1 MKGMHLHANQPYY
14 TNLSFEQ
21 KLLFNAAVIRRKSLF
36 FSGSA
41 GTGKSHLL
49 RAIIKGLSRLEDDEK
64 VVVTAPTGTAAVNI
78 SGCTIQSFA
87 GFLDEN
93 LSEQKFPD
101 MLART
106 RRVKQARKRW
116 IDADV
121 LIIDECSMLQGT
133 YFDCLEYVAR
143 NLRGGSSKSFFGGIQ
158 LILCGD
164 FLQLP
169 PVVRSNNPLVW
180 LFEAKAFQLIPLKA
194 SLTHC
199 FRQSD
204 KSFISML
211 NETRIGCVSPQT
223 DSLLQSLLIHES
235 ELNNEHDRI
244 SEKAYRDYSAEIKT
258 LEEEGRKTE
267 EARQFALEKL
277 DDAADELSFRQSL
290 LNLIHINRR
299 RCELEV
305 KRIRTTYVSPSF
317 PVRLYTHRQAVDE
330 YNNSNLLKGK
340 QVIFRLRAVDENL
353 TDNQHLL
360 DPPPVISI
368 SIGAQ
373 VIITK
378 NIDVQRGLCNGR
390 QCVVKDIFYFQ
401 SKVGS
406 RAKRSAASDLYRSEA
421 NGGLSTGPNE
431 ITLIVGTQ
439 MVVVEV
445 QVGDRVQQIHPFTYE
460 IKKGN
465 DNVIGKRTQIPLG
478 LAYALSIHKCQGM
491 TLDTAIINIE
501 KAFSPGQAYVA
512 LSRLRTIDG
521 IRLTGY
527 ARGRIRADKK
537 AMDFHETLLHIN
549 MSNPAALRENGLWSF
564 GTELCQWKVDHKSFI
579 HRRGYDL
586 APQYSGVTSLAE
598 VFSTL
603 KDNFTCQFSSSLQ
616 APTPQ
621 SSATLDPPFILK
633 KSTNDRSKSTTQ
645 SASLLIEYA
654 SVKTFTSPTHSNT
667 VGVVDL
673 ASSQEDDPGP
683 KPDCGRKKSDSAPK
697 EPERKQLFTVEM
709 FLPHLRQ
716 LVEAEKNQQLKMKP
730 QTTDLFL
737 QRQKQTFAAI
747 TAQAKDTRN
756 YFSNA
761 TPFKPAD
768 SVFLE

>member
-1 MKGMHLHANQPYY
+1 MRSMQLHANQPYY
-14 TNLSFEQ
+14 TTLSFEQ
-21 KLLFNAAVIRRKSLF
+21 KLLFNAAVIKRRSLF

-49 RAIIKGLSRLEDDEK
+49 RAIIKGLSRLDDDEH

-87 GFLDEN
+87 GFLDDN
-93 LSEQKFPD
+93 LSEDKFPD
-101 MLART
+101 MLARV
-106 RRVKQARKRW
+106 RRVKQTRKRW
-116 IDADV
+116 AEATV
-121 LIIDECSMLQGT
+121 LIIDECSMLQGV

-169 PVVRSNNPLVW
+169 PVVKSNSLVW
-180 LFEAKAFQLIPLKA
+180 LFEAKAFQAISLKA

-204 KSFISML
+204 KSFINML
-211 NETRIGCVSPQT
+211 NETRIGHVSSET
-223 DSLLQSLLIHES
+223 DSLLQSLLIHEN
-235 ELNNEHDRI
+235 ELNNEHDKI
-244 SEKAYRDYSAEIKT
+244 SEKAYKDYSAEINRLEKESQRA
-258 LEEEGRKTE
+258 EEE
-267 EARQFALEKL
+267 RQFALEKL
-277 DDAADELSFRQSL
+277 DSANTEVVFRQSL
-290 LNLIHINRR
+290 LNLIHINRK

-317 PVRLYTHRQAVDE
+317 PVRLYTHRQAVDD

-340 QVIFRLRAVDENL
+340 QTIFRLQALDENL
-353 TDNQHLL
+353 SDHQHLM

-378 NIDVQRGLCNGR
+378 NIDVQKGLCNGR

-401 SKVGS
+401 AKEGS
-406 RAKRSAASDLYRSEA
+406 RVKRSAASDLYRSDF
-421 NGGLSTGPNE
+421 NGRVPSGINE
-431 ITLIVGTQ
+431 ITLNVGTR

-445 QVGDRVQQIHPFTYE
+445 QIGNRVQQIHPFTYE

-465 DNVIGKRTQIPLG
+465 DSVIGKRTQIPLG

-501 KAFSPGQAYVA
+501 KAFSPGQVYVA

-521 IRLTGY
+521 VKLTGY
-527 ARGRIRADKK
+527 ARGRIRADQK
-537 AMDFHETLLHIN
+537 AMSFHETLLHIDI
-549 MSNPAALRENGLWSF
+549 SCPESLKANGLWSV
-564 GTELCQWKVDHKSFI
+564 GNEICKWKKDKKCLAHQK
-579 HRRGYDL
+579 GYEL
-586 APQYSGVTSLAE
+586 APEYSNITNLAE
-598 VFSTL
+598 VFSSLKGNLSVDVSQSLITL
-603 KDNFTCQFSSSLQ
+603 DTPVIINKTINRQIDSVSKSASQLNENALDKQHSSSTYSD
-616 APTPQ
+616 A
-621 SSATLDPPFILK
+621 A
-633 KSTNDRSKSTTQ
+633 
-645 SASLLIEYA
+645 
-654 SVKTFTSPTHSNT
+654 
-667 VGVVDL
+667 GVVDL
-673 ASSQEDDPGP
+673 ASSQDDEPVTEQ
-683 KPDCGRKKSDSAPK
+683 DCTENEHIVASK
-697 EPERKQLFTVEM
+697 EPECKRIFTVDM
-709 FLPHLRQ
+709 FLPHLSQ
-716 LVEAEKNQQLKMKP
+716 FIEAEKNQQLRMKSQP
-730 QTTDLFL
+730 IDTFL
-737 QRQKQTFAAI
+737 QEQKQAFAVI
-747 TAQAKDTRN
+747 SSQKKDTKS

-768 SVFLE
+768 SMLFE

>member
-1 MKGMHLHANQPYY
+1 MRGMQLHASQPYY

-21 KLLFNAAVIRRKSLF
+21 KLLFNAAVIKRRSLF

-49 RAIIKGLSRLEDDEK
+49 RAIIKGLSRLDDDEH

-93 LSEQKFPD
+93 LTESKFPD
-101 MLART
+101 MLARV
-106 RRVKQARKRW
+106 RRVKQTRKRW
-116 IDADV
+116 AEATV

-133 YFDCLEYVAR
+133 YFDCLEYIAR
-143 NLRGGSSKSFFGGIQ
+143 HLRGGSSKSFFGGIQ

-169 PVVRSNNPLVW
+169 PVVKSNSLVW
-180 LFEAKAFQLIPLKA
+180 LFDAKAFQAISLKA

-204 KSFISML
+204 KSFINVL
-211 NETRIGCVSPQT
+211 NETRMGHVSPQT

-235 ELNNEHDRI
+235 ELNSEHDRI
-244 SEKAYRDYSAEIKT
+244 SEKAYKDYSAEIGR
-258 LEEEGRKTE
+258 LEEESQKAE
-267 EARQFALEKL
+267 EERQFALEKL
-277 DDAADELSFRQSL
+277 DDANDEPSFRQSL
-290 LNLIHINRR
+290 LNLIHINRT

-305 KRIRTTYVSPSF
+305 KKIRTTYVSPSF
-317 PVRLYTHRQAVDE
+317 PVRLYTHRQAVDD

-340 QVIFRLRAVDENL
+340 GIIFKLQAVDENL
-353 TDNQHLL
+353 SDHQYLI

-390 QCVVKDIFYFQ
+390 QCVVKNIFYFQ
-401 SKVGS
+401 SNDDGRV
-406 RAKRSAASDLYRSEA
+406 KRIAASDLYRSDV
-421 NGGLSTGPNE
+421 NGRIPPSTNE
-431 ITLIVGTQ
+431 ITLNVGTR

-465 DNVIGKRTQIPLG
+465 DAVIGKRTQIPLG

-521 IRLTGY
+521 IKLTGY
-527 ARGRIRADKK
+527 ARGRIRADQK
-537 AMDFHETLLHIN
+537 AMSFHETLLHID
-549 MSNPAALRENGLWSF
+549 MSDPASLRANGLWSF
-564 GTELCQWKVDHKSFI
+564 GNEVCKWKTDTKCLTHQK
-579 HRRGYDL
+579 GYEL
-586 APQYSGVTSLAE
+586 APEYSGTTNLVE
-598 VFSTL
+598 VFSSL
-603 KDNFTCQFSSSLQ
+603 KGSLS
-616 APTPQ
+616 APAPQ
-621 SSATLDPPFILK
+621 SSTPFNTPFIIK
-633 KSTNDRSKSTTQ
+633 KPVSSQTESSSKTVSLSNESTPINPP
-645 SASLLIEYA
+645 Y
-654 SVKTFTSPTHSNT
+654 SPTHSDT
-667 VGVVDL
+667 IGVVDL
-673 ASSQEDDPGP
+673 ASSHNDEPDPGL
-683 KPDCGRKKSDSAPK
+683 DCAVKEPVTVPGEPGRK
-697 EPERKQLFTVEM
+697 QMFTVEM
-709 FLPHLRQ
+709 FLPHLHQ
-716 LVEAEKNQQLKMKP
+716 FIEVEKAQQLQMKP
-730 QTTDLFL
+730 QPIDLFL
-737 QRQKQTFAAI
+737 QHQKQAFAAI
-747 TAQAKDTRN
+747 STQEKNTKS
-756 YFSNA
+756 YFSNT

-768 SVFLE
+768 SVLFE

>member
-1 MKGMHLHANQPYY
+1 MKGMQLHANQPYY
-14 TNLSFEQ
+14 TDLSFEQ
-21 KLLFNAAVIRRKSLF
+21 KLLFNAAVVRRKSLF

-49 RAIIKGLSRLEDDEK
+49 RAIIKGLSRLDDNEK
-64 VVVTAPTGTAAVNI
+64 IVVTAPTGTAAVNI

-93 LSEQKFPD
+93 LTEQKFPD
-101 MLART
+101 MLARV
-106 RRVKQARKRW
+106 RRVKQTRKRW
-116 IDADV
+116 VEATV

-143 NLRGGSSKSFFGGIQ
+143 HLRGGASKSFFGGLQ

-180 LFEAKAFQLIPLKA
+180 LFEATAFQLIPLKA

-204 KSFISML
+204 KSFINML
-211 NETRIGCVSPQT
+211 NETRIGCVSNQT
-223 DSLLQSLLIHES
+223 DSLLQSLLIHEN
-235 ELNNEHDRI
+235 ELNNEHDKI
-244 SEKAYRDYSAEIKT
+244 SEKAYKEYSTE
-258 LEEEGRKTE
+258 LERLENESQKTE
-267 EARQFALEKL
+267 EERQFALEKL
-277 DDAADELSFRQSL
+277 DDVTDDLSFRHML

-305 KRIRTTYVSPSF
+305 KKIRTTYVSPSF

-340 QVIFRLRAVDENL
+340 QIVFKLQAVDENL
-353 TDNQHLL
+353 SDHQHLM

-390 QCVVKDIFYFQ
+390 QCVVKDIFYFW
-401 SKVGS
+401 SKEGS
-406 RAKRSAASDLYRSEA
+406 RVKRNAASDLYRSDF
-421 NGGLSTGPNE
+421 NGELSSGTNE
-431 ITLIVGTQ
+431 ITLNVGMR

-445 QVGDRVQQIHPFTYE
+445 QIGNQVQQIHPVTYE

-465 DNVIGKRTQIPLG
+465 DDVIGKRTQIPLG

-527 ARGRIRADKK
+527 ARGRIRADQR
-537 AMDFHETLLHIN
+537 AMSFHETLLHIDI
-549 MSNPAALRENGLWSF
+549 SNPGSLKANGLWSF
-564 GTELCQWKVDHKSFI
+564 GNEVCQWKADRKCLTHSK
-579 HRRGYDL
+579 GYEL
-586 APQYSGVTSLAE
+586 APQYSGIRNLTDAFSVLESNLLCQSNSSVLAP
-598 VFSTL
+598 V
-603 KDNFTCQFSSSLQ
+603 
-616 APTPQ
+616 PQ
-621 SSATLDPPFILK
+621 LSATLDPPFITK
-633 KSTNDRSKSTTQ
+633 KPIGEQ
-645 SASLLIEYA
+645 SNSSVQNASLLTEYPSVNA
-654 SVKTFTSPTHSNT
+654 STSSAPSNT
-667 VGVVDL
+667 IGIVDL
-673 ASSQEDDPGP
+673 TSSQGEEPVSEPDPNNE
-683 KPDCGRKKSDSAPK
+683 DSASIPK
-697 EPERKQLFTVEM
+697 QPERKQLFTVEM
-709 FLPHLRQ
+709 FLPHLHR
-716 LVEAEKNQQLKMKP
+716 LIEAENNHQPKLKP
-730 QTTDLFL
+730 LPTDLFL
-737 QRQKQTFAAI
+737 QQQKQAFAAI
-747 TAQAKDTRN
+747 TAQTTN
-756 YFSNA
+756 TGSYFSGA

-768 SVFLE
+768 SVLFE